1 MTASYGSWAPWRPP
15 SGGILRASEAVKA
28 GWRTGWRT
36 GCATWLTRA
45 WVPQKLQPHLVRS
58 HRTAAARC
66 LTDSREA
73 LQQMIRDIKAGKAD
87 HLL

>member
-1 MTASYGSWAPWRPP
+1 MSDVNWEDSFCGEGNSCYRIGTDEAGNSYIAVTGA
-15 SGGILRASEAVKA
+15 EA
-28 GWRTGWRT
+28 
-36 GCATWLTRA
+36 
-45 WVPQKLQPHLVRS
+45 HY
-58 HRTAAARC
+58 

>member
-1 MTASYGSWAPWRPP
+1 MPEISWE
-15 SGGILRASEAVKA
+15 EAFCGEGNNCFRLGTDA
-28 GWRTGWRT
+28 EGNGFIAIRGEEE
-36 GCATWLTRA
+36 
-45 WVPQKLQPHLVRS
+45 HF
-58 HRTAAARC
+58 